1 MSKVENEVVI
11 KNIDFN
17 QLRNQKAI
25 LFNMILDWGEADDE
39 QQQKD
44 AKEVEGLIYLLDAIQ
59 ECAVDELG
67 MDEKEV
73 FNLEN
78 EGD

>member
-11 KNIDFN
+11 KDIDFN

-44 AKEVEGLIYLLDAIQ
+44 AKEAEGLMYLLDAIQ
-59 ECAVDELG
+59 EYAVDELG

-73 FNLEN
+73 FDL